1 MKNGNA
7 GSVGMLRV
15 YPGGMDAEER
25 RALEEGRWEWT
36 DDPAGADLVPVS
48 RPGFRGPATPVFG
61 APSLS
66 PREREILEYL
76 ADGWS
81 NEEIADRLGLSL
93 ATVKFHASS
102 LYRALG
108 VGRRTE
114 AVREARV
121 LGLLDW

>member
-1 MKNGNA
+1 MRTRDA
-7 GSVGMLRV
+7 GPGGILRV
-15 YPGGMDAEER
+15 YRGGLDGGSR

-36 DDPAGADLVPVS
+36 DDPGSADLELVPRTGAPGPAVPDAGAPYL
-48 RPGFRGPATPVFG
+48 T
-61 APSLS
+61 

-93 ATVKFHASS
+93 ATVKYHASS

-114 AVREARV
+114 AVREARD